1 MGSDHRGITG
11 SDIGVDGMDDKKIAF
26 IRNGLLA
33 LALAFVCI
41 GVLRG
46 EPQIVWKKAVNICL
60 ECIGIG

>member
-1 MGSDHRGITG
+1 
-11 SDIGVDGMDDKKIAF
+11 MDDKKIAF